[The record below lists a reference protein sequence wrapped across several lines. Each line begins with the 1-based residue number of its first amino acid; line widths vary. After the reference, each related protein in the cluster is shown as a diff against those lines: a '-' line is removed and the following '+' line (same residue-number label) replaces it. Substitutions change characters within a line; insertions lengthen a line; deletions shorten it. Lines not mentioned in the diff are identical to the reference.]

1 MSPGPRKNETQEE
14 EEEELQRE
22 KEFILGEGVK
32 ENRLQQRS
40 ALISLSAYKLI

>member
-1 MSPGPRKNETQEE
+1 MSPGPRKNETQE